1 MSRRAPQIA
10 VVGGYDADDNTLAFA
25 EKIGSMIAKR
35 GAVLVSGGRI
45 GVTEAACRG
54 ARSAGGL
61 TVGIIPGGEPDEA
74 NQYVDVSI
82 ATGMGETRNVII
94 VRSADVVIALPGKYG
109 TLSEI
114 AFALTLGRP
123 VISLGSW
130 DVSPDIKKVNTPEE
144 AVELAFRLCS
154 QSG

>member
-1 MSRRAPQIA
+1 MSQKALQIA
-10 VVGGYDADDNTLAFA
+10 VVGGYDADDNTLALA
-25 EKIGSMIAKR
+25 EKVGSLIASR

-61 TVGIIPGGEPDEA
+61 TVGIIPGDEPDEA

-94 VRSADVVIALPGKYG
+94 VRSADAIIALPGKYG

-114 AFALTLGRP
+114 AYALLLGRP

-144 AVELAFRLCS
+144 AVEIAFALCKRS
-154 QSG
+154 